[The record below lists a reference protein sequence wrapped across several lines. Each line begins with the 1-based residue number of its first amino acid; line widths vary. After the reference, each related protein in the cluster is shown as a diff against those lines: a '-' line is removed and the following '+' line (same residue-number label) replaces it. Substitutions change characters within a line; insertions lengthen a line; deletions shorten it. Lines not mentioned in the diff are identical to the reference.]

1 MVECAAN
8 RKNYFDMERKIEAKG
23 PKTGADL
30 LVEGLK
36 RAGIELA
43 LGIPGGAVIPLYDAL
58 GQGGGPRFVLTRHEQ
73 GAAHI
78 ADGYARAT
86 GKPAAVLVTGG
97 PGATNTVTGIMTA
110 YMDSVPMLVV
120 TGQSPRGLIG
130 KDAFQ
135 ETDVFNLTM
144 PIVKHSYLAKSAADL
159 PRIVAEAAYIA
170 QTGRPGPV
178 LIDVPRDVAEEETS
192 GWTLP
197 EGEAVGMNLPG
208 YHPELRRYGPEELA
222 AIAEALAGAKRPVIL
237 AGHGVAI
244 AGAEGALRSLA
255 ERLDAPVATTLLGK
269 GTMPDG
275 HRLCLGMP
283 GMYGHAAANLALAEC
298 DVLLAVG
305 ARLDERVIGAPAL
318 FCRDATKI
326 VVDADRSEFGK
337 LVSPDIRC
345 CGDAK
350 SVLNDLVGL
359 AVACDDADWLERLA
373 RAKRKYEGAGTAGG
387 APGGAVQPWQVVG
400 ALRAA
405 AAPDAIL
412 ATDVGLHQMWA
423 AKFWRCEAPGRF
435 LASGGAGTMGYG
447 LPAAIGAQLGN
458 PGAQVIA
465 LVGDGG
471 FQMTLA
477 ELATAATNNLPVK
490 VVVMNNHALGMV
502 RQLQDLFCASH
513 YSGVALDGNP
523 DFAAVARAYGIPA
536 WTVKRGA
543 DLAKT
548 LARALAEPGPALVN
562 VEVAGAD
569 EVYPMVPPGH
579 PLNEMVLSGP
589 RRGPGRPRRGAP
601 EGGGI
606 AVTDVSREV
615 R

>member
-1 MVECAAN
+1 M
-8 RKNYFDMERKIEAKG
+8 DTKIEAKN
-23 PKTGADL
+23 PKTGANL
-30 LVEGLK
+30 LVDGLK

-43 LGIPGGAVIPLYDAL
+43 LGIPGGAAIPLYDAL
-58 GQGGGPRFVLTRHEQ
+58 GREDGVRFVLTRHEQ

-86 GKPAAVLVTGG
+86 GKVAAVLVTGG

-110 YMDSVPMLVV
+110 YMDSVPMLVI

-144 PIVKHSYLAKSAADL
+144 PIVKHSYLAKSAAEL
-159 PRIVAEAAYIA
+159 PRVVAEAAYIA
-170 QTGRPGPV
+170 KTGRPGPV
-178 LIDVPRDVAEEETS
+178 LIDVPRDVAEEEVGGGWAGAS
-192 GWTLP
+192 GD
-197 EGEAVGMNLPG
+197 GGAVEMNLPG

-222 AIAEALAGAKRPVIL
+222 AMAEALAGAKRPVIL
-237 AGHGVAI
+237 AGHGVAL

-255 ERLDAPVATTLLGK
+255 DRLNAPVATTLLGK
-269 GTMPDG
+269 GTLPDG

-283 GMYGHAAANLALAEC
+283 GMYGTAAANLALAEC

-305 ARLDERVIGAPAL
+305 ARLDERVIGAPGL
-318 FCRDATKI
+318 FCRDAVKI

-337 LVSPDIRC
+337 LVLPDIRC

-359 AVACDDADWLERLA
+359 AAACDDGEWVERLA
-373 RAKRKYEGAGTAGG
+373 RAKKKYGTGGGGSVGKGAGVHPA
-387 APGGAVQPWQVVG
+387 QVVE
-400 ALRAA
+400 ALREAA
-405 AAPDAIL
+405 AKDAIL

-423 AKFWRCEAPGRF
+423 AKLWRCDAPGRF
-435 LASGGAGTMGYG
+435 LTSGGAGTMGFG

-471 FQMTLA
+471 FQMTMA
-477 ELATAATNNLPVK
+477 ELATAATNGLPVK
-490 VVVMNNHALGMV
+490 VVVMNNHTLGMV
-502 RQLQDLFCASH
+502 RQLQDIFCGSH
-513 YSGVALDGNP
+513 YSGVALEGNP

-536 WTVKRGA
+536 WTVKRSG
-543 DLAKT
+543 DLGGT
-548 LARALAEPGPALVN
+548 LERALAEKGPSLVN
-562 VEVAGAD
+562 VELPGAD
-569 EVYPMVPPGH
+569 EVYPMVPPGRG
-579 PLNEMVLSGP
+579 LNEMVMSGP
-589 RRGPGRPRRGAP
+589 RRGPGRPRRGAQ
-601 EGGGI
+601 EGGGVT
-606 AVTDVSREV
+606 VTDVSREV
-615 R
+615 